1 MEDFIKQVTP
11 KMPFMKAAVVYFSRT
26 GNTKK
31 LAEDIAHALQ
41 APIFDVA
48 ATSPSDI
55 AEFDLIVF
63 GTPVEGASPT
73 KEAAAFLSAMREVSN
88 KKAIVFNTCR
98 LFGNSRTNKA
108 LEKALKAKGY
118 ETVLAVSKKVKSTE
132 QLDYTDIVAEVKA
145 AVSKLTENA

>member
-1 MEDFIKQVTP
+1 MN
-11 KMPFMKAAVVYFSRT
+11 AAVVYFSRT

-31 LAEDIAHALQ
+31 LAEEIVQAIS

-48 ATSPSDI
+48 ITEPSKVS
-55 AEFDLIVF
+55 EFDLLVF

-73 KEAAAFLSAMREVSN
+73 KEAAAFLSSMSEVSG

-118 ETVLAVSKKVKSTE
+118 ETVLAVFKKVKPN
-132 QLDYTDIVAEVKA
+132 QVPDYTDV
-145 AVSKLTENA
+145 VSKIKEATAKL

>member
-1 MEDFIKQVTP
+1 MN
-11 KMPFMKAAVVYFSRT
+11 AAVVYFSRT

-31 LAEDIAHALQ
+31 LAEKIAEAIE

-48 ATSPSDI
+48 ATAPSSV
-55 AEFDLIVF
+55 AEFDLLVF

-73 KEAAAFLSAMREVSN
+73 KEARAFLEDMSVVSG

-108 LEKALKAKGY
+108 LEKLLSAKGY
-118 ETVLAVSKKVKSTE
+118 ETVLAVSKKVKANKE
-132 QLDYTDIVAEVKA
+132 PDYTETVNEVKEK
-145 AVSKLTENA
+145 VSKL

>member
-1 MEDFIKQVTP
+1 MN
-11 KMPFMKAAVVYFSRT
+11 AAVVYFSRT

-31 LAEDIAHALQ
+31 LAEEIAEAIN

-48 ATSPSDI
+48 VTEPSKV
-55 AEFDLIVF
+55 AEFDLLVF

-73 KEAAAFLSAMREVSN
+73 KEAQAFLSSMNEVSG

-118 ETVLAVSKKVKSTE
+118 EIVLAVSKKVKPN
-132 QLDYTDIVAEVKA
+132 QLPDYTDKVNTVKEA
-145 AVSKLTENA
+145 TAKL

>member
-1 MEDFIKQVTP
+1 MN
-11 KMPFMKAAVVYFSRT
+11 AAVVYFSRT

-31 LAEDIAHALQ
+31 LAEEIAQAIN

-48 ATSPSDI
+48 ATEPSKV
-55 AEFDLIVF
+55 AEFDLLVF

-73 KEAAAFLSAMREVSN
+73 KEARTFLDSMSEVSG

-118 ETVLAVSKKVKSTE
+118 ETVLAASKKVKAN
-132 QLDYTDIVAEVKA
+132 QVPDYTDTVNQVKEA
-145 AVSKLTENA
+145 AAKL

>member
-1 MEDFIKQVTP
+1 MN
-11 KMPFMKAAVVYFSRT
+11 AAVVYFSRT

-31 LAEDIAHALQ
+31 LAEEIAEAIN

-48 ATSPSDI
+48 VTEPSKV
-55 AEFDLIVF
+55 AEFDLLVF

-73 KEAAAFLSAMREVSN
+73 KEARAFLDSMSEVSG

-108 LEKALKAKGY
+108 LEKALKAQGY
-118 ETVLAVSKKVKSTE
+118 ETVLAVSKKVKPN
-132 QLDYTDIVAEVKA
+132 QVPDYTDT
-145 AVSKLTENA
+145 VSKVKEATAKL

>member
-1 MEDFIKQVTP
+1 MNS
-11 KMPFMKAAVVYFSRT
+11 AVVYFSRT

-31 LAEDIAHALQ
+31 LAEKIAEAIK

-48 ATSPSDI
+48 ATAPSSV
-55 AEFDLIVF
+55 AEFDLLVF

-73 KEAAAFLSAMREVSN
+73 KEARAFLEDISVVSG

-108 LEKALKAKGY
+108 LEKLLSAKGY
-118 ETVLAVSKKVKSTE
+118 ETVLAVSKKVKANKE
-132 QLDYTDIVAEVKA
+132 PDYTETVNEVKEK
-145 AVSKLTENA
+145 VSKL

>member
-1 MEDFIKQVTP
+1 MNAV
-11 KMPFMKAAVVYFSRT
+11 VVYFSRT

-31 LAEDIAHALQ
+31 LAEEIAQAIQ

-48 ATSPSDI
+48 TASTAKV
-55 AEFDLIVF
+55 AEFDLIIF

-73 KEAAAFLSAMREVSN
+73 KEARAFLDSMSEVSG

-118 ETVLAVSKKVKSTE
+118 ENVLAVSKKVKAN
-132 QLDYTDIVAEVKA
+132 QAPDYTDT
-145 AVSKLTENA
+145 VSKVKEATAKL